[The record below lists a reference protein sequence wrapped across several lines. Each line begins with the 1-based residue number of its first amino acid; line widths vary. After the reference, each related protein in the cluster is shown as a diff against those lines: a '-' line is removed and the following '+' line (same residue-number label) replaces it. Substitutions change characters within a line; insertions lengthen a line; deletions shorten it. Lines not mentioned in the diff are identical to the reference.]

1 MIPDLFSDK
10 NTCHAIDLPDADI
23 SLYPCFFDVAEADYY
38 FNELM
43 SQIAWSEK
51 TIKLYGKEHKVPRL
65 SAWYADEGKSY
76 EYSGLRTVGLPWV
89 PVLAEIKNIISSVSP
104 APFNS
109 VLANLYRN
117 GDDGVGWHA
126 DDEPELGSSAII
138 VSISFGEE
146 RNFQLKHKRDKT
158 LKKNLLLTHG
168 SLLIMQ
174 GKTQENWLHQV
185 PKSSRTM
192 GERINLTFRVV
203 D

>member
-1 MIPDLFSDK
+1 MMTDLFSDK
-10 NTCHAIDLPDADI
+10 NTCHKIDLPDADI

-126 DDEPELGSSAII
+126 DDEPELGSSPVI